1 MIYIFFRTLTMV
13 ISALETAAFI
23 YCVLSWIAPQT
34 RIYEILSFLM
44 EPFVRPFRPLGE
56 WVMQRIGLPLDF
68 SFMFFILA
76 LYIIQRLAYTLYVAL
91 I

>member
-1 MIYIFFRTLTMV
+1 MV
-13 ISALETAAFI
+13 ISVLQTAAFI

-34 RIYEILSFLM
+34 RVYEILQFLM

-56 WVMQRIGLPLDF
+56 WIMQRIGIPLDF

-76 LYIIQRLAYTLYVAL
+76 LYIAQRLLYSLYLAIL
-91 I
+91 